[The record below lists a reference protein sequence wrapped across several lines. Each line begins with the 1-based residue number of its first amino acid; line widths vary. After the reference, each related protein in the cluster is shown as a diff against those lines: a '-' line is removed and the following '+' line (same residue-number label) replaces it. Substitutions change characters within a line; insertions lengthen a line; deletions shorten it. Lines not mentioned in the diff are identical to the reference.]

1 MHINSPSVQSLF
13 FLVILFQ
20 VTCSFGQSKKLIYGN
35 VRDSIGAVKDVNIL
49 NISNKV
55 GTVSNR
61 DGYFRILARPGDT
74 IQFTSVQ
81 HLTQRIK
88 ISDFLFAE
96 GNLTIFLLTKTY
108 QLDEF
113 ELKRT
118 ELIGRLGIDIAKV
131 SKDKRDS
138 ILRSLMDFSDVD
150 MNAKVADDWIDQRV
164 RPELVNTN
172 PINNF
177 FTAGAAII
185 MPFKYSEKL
194 WRLRRDLDYKKSFP
208 YKILVDLGETFFFEE
223 LEIPVE
229 RYFHFLEYCNPLGI
243 EDLYLKKNYLKV
255 IQILRSQS
263 KPYLELIKKE

>member
-1 MHINSPSVQSLF
+1 MNRKLPALPSLL
-13 FLVILFQ
+13 FLVIFFNF
-20 VTCSFGQSKKLIYGN
+20 TATFGQSKKLIYGN

-88 ISDFLFAE
+88 ISDFLFKE

-118 ELIGRLGIDIAKV
+118 ELVGRLGIDIAKV
-131 SKDKRDS
+131 TKDKRDS
-138 ILRSLMDFSDVD
+138 ILRSLMDFSDID

-164 RPELVNTN
+164 RPELVDTD

-177 FTAGAAII
+177 FTAGAAVYI
-185 MPFKYSEKL
+185 PFKYSEKL
-194 WRLRRDLDYKKSFP
+194 WRLRRELDYRKSFP

-243 EDLYLKKNYLKV
+243 EKLYLKKNYLKV
-255 IQILRSQS
+255 IEILRAES
-263 KPYLELIKKE
+263 KSYLKLIKKE